1 MCGYFIIFY
10 IIKKV
15 SLLSLVFKDQT
26 YCYPCACP
34 SVCDM
39 FSLLCSKA
47 FLLITASEPFC
58 YGVSMGF
65 QPLHPFGG
73 GCWGGQFMKLLRPI
87 FVLFCF
93 LSKFL
98 AILFLNLLSVLKES
112 RTSRFSSVR
121 NVAVSQAEER

>member
-1 MCGYFIIFY
+1 M
-10 IIKKV
+10 V
-15 SLLSLVFKDQT
+15 SAWDLNPSILLWED
-26 YCYPCACP
+26 A
-34 SVCDM
+34 
-39 FSLLCSKA
+39 
-47 FLLITASEPFC
+47 
-58 YGVSMGF
+58 G
-65 QPLHPFGG
+65 
-73 GCWGGQFMKLLRPI
+73 GGQFMKLLRPI